1 MRNGIAE
8 ESVNKTGYCCG
19 VVRSAH
25 IEGEIMVSAQTVVPG
40 LLL

>member
-1 MRNGIAE
+1 VRSGIAE

-19 VVRSAH
+19 VVRRSH
-25 IEGEIMVSAQTVVPG
+25 IKGEIMGVLKTVVLG